1 MQNKKILSNIAMA
14 LSVIAVVM
22 AAIVNITQ
30 TTIWIA
36 GTQWILIGIALAVYA
51 IYLNCCC
58 ACGVDKKE
66 EK

>member
-1 MQNKKILSNIAMA
+1 MKNTKGISKALII
-14 LSVIAVVM
+14 LSVISIIM

-36 GTQWILIGIALAVYA
+36 GTQWILIGVTLAIYA

-58 ACGVDKKE
+58 TCGV
-66 EK
+66 EKSE